1 MAWTSTPI
9 LSMSFK
15 RCSTDVRHT
24 RTFSICFWFVARVS
38 SFEKRIDGSRSGVT
52 ACLTISSAGM

>member
-15 RCSTDVRHT
+15 RCSTEVRQT
-24 RTFSICFWFVARVS
+24 RTFSICFWLVCRVS
-38 SFEKRIDGSRSGVT
+38 SFENRNDGSRSGAAT
-52 ACLTISSAGM
+52 CLTISSAGM

>member
-9 LSMSFK
+9 LSMSFR
-15 RCSTDVRHT
+15 RCSTEVRQT

-38 SFEKRIDGSRSGVT
+38 SFEKRIDGSRS
-52 ACLTISSAGM
+52 AWRRA